1 MKSARLTGSTNIEE
15 ESMTRVLASLFAFA
29 FVGVAAYAHGGHD
42 HIRGTVTQIN
52 GQSIVVQTTA
62 KKTKT
67 VTLIANTK
75 FEKRGKPALLSDLK
89 VGDRVVVDVPEG
101 KLTAE
106 EIQIGVATT
115 AAKAAPAERAHK

>member
-1 MKSARLTGSTNIEE
+1 
-15 ESMTRVLASLFAFA
+15 MTRVLASLFAFA
-29 FVGVAAYAHGGHD
+29 FLGVAADAHGGHD

-67 VTLIANTK
+67 VTLIASTK
-75 FEKRGKPALLSDLK
+75 FEKSGKPALLSDLK